1 MVPYLQNEFF
11 RRKFLSYAECYAEWK
26 DEHNRVEVLVGGQG
40 QAEAG
45 EEPEFF
51 DHAQQEQRQHQVGQN
66 WKLITR
72 YLERKNLN
80 KAEI

>member
-1 MVPYLQNEFF
+1 MKSYLLGFILYKALIKLCVPYLQNEFF
-11 RRKFLSYAECYAEWK
+11 RRKFLSQAECYAEWK

-45 EEPEFF
+45 EEPEFL

-66 WKLITR
+66 
-72 YLERKNLN
+72 
-80 KAEI
+80 